1 MKQNHHYTFETKAV
15 LYSGLLTFALLCILF
30 AVGGLAPFGSKSL
43 AVMDADIQYLDF
55 FSYFKDVLSGK
66 NTIGYTFGKTLGG
79 SNIAV
84 FSYYLSS
91 PFNLLLFF
99 FSNQQ
104 LHTFFDLVVALKLT
118 LASVAFS
125 YFSVHRFNRSSH
137 ENLCLYVLIS
147 TAYGLCQYNFA
158 QASNIMWLDGV
169 YMLPFILLQVYY
181 IVRGKKSWTLSFLV
195 GTAILFNWYSAG
207 IDCLFSGFWFLF
219 ECGLLFI
226 EKHPQFKQ
234 LVRLA
239 LRYVAAMILG
249 VLLSA
254 ALFFPTIGALRK
266 STRGSLHLG
275 RLEFLGNFSTAFQ
288 NYTYGSVSKL
298 GSVALFCGSLVIIL
312 VIFIFFNKNISV
324 LKRIWLGALFAGSLL
339 IFYWKPF
346 YRAFSLFQWV
356 SSYDYRYSYV
366 TIFALL
372 FLALHGSRAITKA
385 MLPRIALIA
394 VLYSLCLVTS
404 FHLHPVNTRANVYGT
419 ALFIL
424 LTSGLYILLKLASV
438 QGAAIPRRIF
448 AAALVLAFSLD
459 LSINA
464 KLLIPIYSSDNV
476 ASYQSYRTNQEALIS
491 SIKNSDPSFYR
502 ISQTTTRSFGG
513 SHLTAYYNEALAYN
527 YASISGY
534 TSSPDDNQRAFLDRL
549 GYPMCGENM
558 CITNTSILGADSLLG
573 VKYILSPYPI
583 QGLEEISTASDNGKV
598 IYQNPYALP
607 TAFVYHSEQGSLSD
621 SSQNPFEFQNALYKQ
636 LFDLPDDVYTPL
648 AFTYDIDGNSLNIH
662 LSVPSGSNYTVYGN
676 LPWNSEVNASISAD
690 GQFITQYACWLSPS
704 VFYIPTSGESS
715 ICEITV
721 SAGSLDFNLDN
732 MQFYALDQNVL
743 AQCAALANSQKVE
756 TLSIENGS
764 IQADLTA
771 RSGDKLFLSVPADD
785 DWDILLNGSPAEVD
799 LIGDCL
805 YGISLSEGSNKLSM
819 AYHIRYLKP
828 GIAISLLTLI
838 LLCAIEF
845 MKKKQFSLKAEE
857 DVTNEDFN
865 YRTLL

>member
-1 MKQNHHYTFETKAV
+1 M
-15 LYSGLLTFALLCILF
+15 
-30 AVGGLAPFGSKSL
+30 
-43 AVMDADIQYLDF
+43 
-55 FSYFKDVLSGK
+55 
-66 NTIGYTFGKTLGG
+66 
-79 SNIAV
+79 
-84 FSYYLSS
+84 
-91 PFNLLLFF
+91 
-99 FSNQQ
+99 
-104 LHTFFDLVVALKLT
+104 
-118 LASVAFS
+118 
-125 YFSVHRFNRSSH
+125 
-137 ENLCLYVLIS
+137 
-147 TAYGLCQYNFA
+147 
-158 QASNIMWLDGV
+158 
-169 YMLPFILLQVYY
+169 
-181 IVRGKKSWTLSFLV
+181 
-195 GTAILFNWYSAG
+195 
-207 IDCLFSGFWFLF
+207 
-219 ECGLLFI
+219 
-226 EKHPQFKQ
+226 
-234 LVRLA
+234 
-239 LRYVAAMILG
+239 
-249 VLLSA
+249 
-254 ALFFPTIGALRK
+254 
-266 STRGSLHLG
+266 
-275 RLEFLGNFSTAFQ
+275 
-288 NYTYGSVSKL
+288 
-298 GSVALFCGSLVIIL
+298 
-312 VIFIFFNKNISV
+312 
-324 LKRIWLGALFAGSLL
+324 
-339 IFYWKPF
+339 
-346 YRAFSLFQWV
+346 
-356 SSYDYRYSYV
+356 
-366 TIFALL
+366 
-372 FLALHGSRAITKA
+372 
-385 MLPRIALIA
+385 
-394 VLYSLCLVTS
+394 
-404 FHLHPVNTRANVYGT
+404 
-419 ALFIL
+419 
-424 LTSGLYILLKLASV
+424 

-583 QGLEEISTASDNGKV
+583 QGLEEISTASDNGKA

-607 TAFVYHSEQGSLSD
+607 MAFVYHSEQGSLSD

-732 MQFYALDQNVL
+732 MQFYALDQNIL

-756 TLSIENGS
+756 ALSIENGS

-805 YGISLSEGSNKLSM
+805 YSISLSEGSNKLSM

-845 MKKKQFSLKAEE
+845 MKKKQFFLKAEE

>member
-1 MKQNHHYTFETKAV
+1 MKQNHHYTFEAKAV

-118 LASVAFS
+118 LASVAFA

-288 NYTYGSVSKL
+288 SYTYGSVSKL

-312 VIFIFFNKNISV
+312 VIFIF
-324 LKRIWLGALFAGSLL
+324 
-339 IFYWKPF
+339 
-346 YRAFSLFQWV
+346 
-356 SSYDYRYSYV
+356 
-366 TIFALL
+366 
-372 FLALHGSRAITKA
+372 
-385 MLPRIALIA
+385 
-394 VLYSLCLVTS
+394 
-404 FHLHPVNTRANVYGT
+404 
-419 ALFIL
+419 
-424 LTSGLYILLKLASV
+424 
-438 QGAAIPRRIF
+438 
-448 AAALVLAFSLD
+448 
-459 LSINA
+459 
-464 KLLIPIYSSDNV
+464 
-476 ASYQSYRTNQEALIS
+476 
-491 SIKNSDPSFYR
+491 
-502 ISQTTTRSFGG
+502 
-513 SHLTAYYNEALAYN
+513 YYNKHGT
-527 YASISGY
+527 GY
-534 TSSPDDNQRAFLDRL
+534 GSQ
-549 GYPMCGENM
+549 
-558 CITNTSILGADSLLG
+558 
-573 VKYILSPYPI
+573 PY
-583 QGLEEISTASDNGKV
+583 S
-598 IYQNPYALP
+598 
-607 TAFVYHSEQGSLSD
+607 
-621 SSQNPFEFQNALYKQ
+621 
-636 LFDLPDDVYTPL
+636 
-648 AFTYDIDGNSLNIH
+648 
-662 LSVPSGSNYTVYGN
+662 
-676 LPWNSEVNASISAD
+676 
-690 GQFITQYACWLSPS
+690 
-704 VFYIPTSGESS
+704 IPT
-715 ICEITV
+715 
-721 SAGSLDFNLDN
+721 
-732 MQFYALDQNVL
+732 
-743 AQCAALANSQKVE
+743 
-756 TLSIENGS
+756 
-764 IQADLTA
+764 
-771 RSGDKLFLSVPADD
+771 
-785 DWDILLNGSPAEVD
+785 
-799 LIGDCL
+799 
-805 YGISLSEGSNKLSM
+805 
-819 AYHIRYLKP
+819 
-828 GIAISLLTLI
+828 
-838 LLCAIEF
+838 
-845 MKKKQFSLKAEE
+845 
-857 DVTNEDFN
+857 
-865 YRTLL
+865 RT